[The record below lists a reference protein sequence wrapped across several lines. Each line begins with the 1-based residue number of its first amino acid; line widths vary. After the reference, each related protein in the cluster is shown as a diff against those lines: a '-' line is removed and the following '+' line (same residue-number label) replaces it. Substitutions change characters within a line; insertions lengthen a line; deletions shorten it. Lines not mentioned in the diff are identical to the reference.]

1 MDFTYTE
8 LSPLKPVL
16 RANWRR
22 KRLVVVSPS
31 AVWGSLLT
39 QDAAPEFDVMTYSF
53 DGSEASAVCTALPGY
68 KGHFSFVS
76 EMWGESL
83 HKLFPLIPPEYEE
96 VMFLNSDI
104 FISYAELNKFF
115 DYVDLFALDISQPA
129 LSLNSFYSL
138 SFLLKKTSI
147 EVEPVPFVEGMM
159 PCLSRAVIDEL
170 VRLDLWTISG
180 WGVDQFVFG
189 HIVEQLKLRP
199 QAVVHAVTALHTKP
213 VESSQMRF
221 SNGMTADEERNA
233 LGLACQQLFS
243 K

>member
-22 KRLVVVSPS
+22 KRLVVISPS
-31 AVWGSLLT
+31 AAWGSLLV
-39 QDAAPEFDVMTYSF
+39 QDAAPQFDLMTYSF
-53 DGSEASAVCTALPGY
+53 DGSEATELCTSLPGW

-83 HKLFPLIPPEYEE
+83 HKLFPLIPPEYE
-96 VMFLNSDI
+96 VVQFLNSDI
-104 FISYAELNKFF
+104 FISYADINKFF
-115 DYVDLFALDISQPA
+115 DYVDMFALDISQPA

-138 SFLLKKTSI
+138 PFTLKKTSI
-147 EVEPVPFVEGMM
+147 EVEPIPFVEGMM

-180 WGVDQFVFG
+180 WGVDQFLFQI
-189 HIVEQLKLRP
+189 IVERLKLRP
-199 QAVVHAVTALHTKP
+199 QAIVHAVTALHTKP

-221 SNGMTADEERNA
+221 SNGMTADEERNQ
-233 LGLACQQLFS
+233 LGLACQRLFGG
-243 K
+243 